1 MENNVRYSEE
11 ELMARL
17 KFFIGICLS
26 LTLFGIVFVVLYS
39 LIFVT
44 QPLNAISP
52 IDQKFFELIVP
63 IATFL
68 TGTLS
73 GIMLAGTKKEDQEA
87 MLAAQNAGMGM
98 GNALGGATGAAVGA
112 GTGAL
117 LSGGDVSQA
126 IIGGLAGYGTR
137 LGMNLGLDATGRVV
151 NAAGDVIAD
160 SYNQL
165 ENMMGDQYGDQEG
178 DFPTTPEDLAAADT
192 ELGGLPSINE
202 GDQPGD
208 FPQTQEE
215 LNAADNQ
222 LAAIAAMKGIAI
234 IST

>member
-1 MENNVRYSEE
+1 VENNTPSEKYTEE

-73 GIMLAGTKKEDQEA
+73 GIMLAGGDKDAQKQA
-87 MLAAQNAGMGM
+87 LAAANKGWDKPSAPISTGANNG
-98 GNALGGATGAAVGA
+98 GFNSSPSGATAFGAAAAGNLGIPGGGFAPMPASTGFGASSFGGVPGTMPAFGA
-112 GTGAL
+112 GTVGMTA
-117 LSGGDVSQA
+117 SGKKIAPIGDEPA
-126 IIGGLAGYGTR
+126 I
-137 LGMNLGLDATGRVV
+137 
-151 NAAGDVIAD
+151 
-160 SYNQL
+160 
-165 ENMMGDQYGDQEG
+165 
-178 DFPTTPEDLAAADT
+178 
-192 ELGGLPSINE
+192 
-202 GDQPGD
+202 
-208 FPQTQEE
+208 
-215 LNAADNQ
+215 
-222 LAAIAAMKGIAI
+222 
-234 IST
+234 